1 MAEMIT
7 ARIAATFAAV
17 VTIASALLTG
27 ASGTAVAYG
36 PASCDP
42 ANPLAPTAELF
53 GTWNTATITDPADPR
68 LNDPLTQFEIE
79 VNLTAAME
87 LGLTVHSE
95 PIDGVFWSEQSQQI
109 TYEPAR
115 RFELAC
121 TGRDNLCWIAD
132 DIKVRYNQEAVLG
145 IEFLPA
151 DHERADGFL
160 VRVPGVDVTRLHD
173 ALMVDPSAR
182 DRLGGGSVTEDG
194 TLILVADRADLGA
207 VQSFVKGLGAQW
219 DPSAVRY
226 GDRQYV
232 TGYCFPGVYF

>member
-1 MAEMIT
+1 MIT
-7 ARIAATFAAV
+7 ARIAAAFATA
-17 VTIASALLTG
+17 TLAGALLTAG
-27 ASGTAVAYG
+27 SAPAQAYG
-36 PASCDP
+36 PASCAP
-42 ANPLAPTAELF
+42 ANPLHPTAELF

-68 LNDPLTQFEIE
+68 LADPLTQFELE

-95 PIDGVFWSEQSQQI
+95 PVDGVFWSEQSQQI

-132 DIKVRYNQEAVLG
+132 DLRVRYNQEAVLG

-151 DHERADGFL
+151 DNERADGFL
-160 VRVPGVDVTRLHD
+160 VRVPGVDSTRLHE
-173 ALMVDPSAR
+173 ALLADPAAR

-194 TLILVADRADLGA
+194 TLILVADRADLHA
-207 VQSFVKGLGAQW
+207 VRAFVENLGGHW
-219 DPSAVRY
+219 DPAAVRY
-226 GDRQYV
+226 GDRQLV

>member
-1 MAEMIT
+1 MII
-7 ARIAATFAAV
+7 ARIAAAFAAV
-17 VTIASALLTG
+17 ITLTGALLTAG
-27 ASGTAVAYG
+27 SGTADAYG
-36 PASCDP
+36 PWSCAP
-42 ANPLAPTAELF
+42 ENPLLPTAELF

-68 LNDPLTQFEIE
+68 LDDPLTQFELE

-95 PIDGVFWSEQSQQI
+95 PIDSVYWSQQSQQI

-132 DIKVRYNQEAVLG
+132 DLKVRYNQEAVLG

-160 VRVPGVDVTRLHD
+160 VRVPGIDLTRLHD
-173 ALMVDPSAR
+173 ALMADPVAR
-182 DRLGGGSVTEDG
+182 ERLGGGSITEDG
-194 TLILVADRADLGA
+194 TLILVADRADLDVA
-207 VQSFVKGLGAQW
+207 RTFVQGLGAQW
-219 DPSAVRY
+219 DPAAVRY
-226 GDRQYV
+226 GDRQLV

>member
-1 MAEMIT
+1 M
-7 ARIAATFAAV
+7 
-17 VTIASALLTG
+17 L
-27 ASGTAVAYG
+27 
-36 PASCDP
+36 
-42 ANPLAPTAELF
+42 PTAELF

-68 LNDPLTQFEIE
+68 LDDPLTQFELE

-95 PIDGVFWSEQSQQI
+95 PIDSVYWSQQSQQI

-132 DIKVRYNQEAVLG
+132 DLKVRYNQEAVLG

-160 VRVPGVDVTRLHD
+160 VRVPGIDLTRLHD
-173 ALMVDPSAR
+173 ALMADPVAR
-182 DRLGGGSVTEDG
+182 ERLGGGSITEDG
-194 TLILVADRADLGA
+194 TLILVADRADLDVA
-207 VQSFVKGLGAQW
+207 RTFVQGLGAQW
-219 DPSAVRY
+219 DPAAVRY
-226 GDRQYV
+226 GDRQLV

>member
-1 MAEMIT
+1 MIT
-7 ARIAATFAAV
+7 ARIAAAFAAV
-17 VTIASALLTG
+17 IMLTGGLLTA
-27 ASGTAVAYG
+27 ASGTAEAYG
-36 PASCDP
+36 PWSC
-42 ANPLAPTAELF
+42 AQGNPLQPTAELF
-53 GTWNTATITDPADPR
+53 GTWNRDTITDPADPR
-68 LNDPLTQFEIE
+68 MNDPLTQFEIE

-95 PIDGVFWSEQSQQI
+95 PIDGVFWSEESEQI

-132 DIKVRYNQEAVLG
+132 DIKVRYSQEAVLG

-160 VRVPGVDVTRLHD
+160 VRVPGVDLARFHD
-173 ALMVDPSAR
+173 ALLADPVAR
-182 DRLGGGSVTEDG
+182 DVLGGGSITEDG
-194 TLILVADRADLGA
+194 TLILVADRADLDVA
-207 VQSFVKGLGAQW
+207 RSFVQGLGAQW
-219 DPSAVRY
+219 DPGAVRY
-226 GDRQYV
+226 GDRQLV

>member
-1 MAEMIT
+1 MIIARFT
-7 ARIAATFAAV
+7 AALAAV
-17 VTIASALLTG
+17 ITLTGGLLTAG
-27 ASGTAVAYG
+27 SDTAAAYG
-36 PASCDP
+36 PASCDL
-42 ANPLAPTAELF
+42 ADPLRPTAELF

-68 LNDPLTQFEIE
+68 LNDPLTQFELE

-95 PIDGVFWSEQSQQI
+95 PVDGVFWSQDSQRI

-132 DIKVRYNQEAVLG
+132 DLKVRYRQEAVLG

-160 VRVPGVDVTRLHD
+160 VRVPGVDLARFHD
-173 ALMVDPSAR
+173 ALLADPVAR
-182 DRLGGGSVTEDG
+182 DRLGGGSLTEDG
-194 TLILVADRADLGA
+194 TLILVADRADLDVARTFVESMGA
-207 VQSFVKGLGAQW
+207 HW
-219 DPSAVRY
+219 DSNSVRY
-226 GDRQYV
+226 GDRQLV

>member
-1 MAEMIT
+1 MIT
-7 ARIAATFAAV
+7 ARFAAAFAAV
-17 VTIASALLTG
+17 VTLAGALLVG
-27 ASGTAVAYG
+27 ASGSATAYG
-36 PASCDP
+36 PYSCAPD
-42 ANPLAPTAELF
+42 NILQPTAELF
-53 GTWNTATITDPADPR
+53 GTWNRDTITDPADPR
-68 LNDPLTQFEIE
+68 LNDPLTQFELE

-121 TGRDNLCWIAD
+121 TGQDNLCWIAD
-132 DIKVRYNQEAVLG
+132 DLRVRYSQEAVLG

-160 VRVPGVDVTRLHD
+160 VRVPGVNNIRLHD
-173 ALMVDPSAR
+173 ALLADPAAR
-182 DRLGGGSVTEDG
+182 DTLGGGSVTENG
-194 TLILVADRADLGA
+194 TLILVADRADLST
-207 VQSFVKGLGAQW
+207 VRSFVEGMGAHW
-219 DPSAVRY
+219 DPTTVRY
-226 GDRQYV
+226 GDRQLV